1 MESTLTARDKKLL
14 YMLGFIV
21 IAFVFGWI
29 LMRPIIK
36 SINKTTESIASAQ
49 ALKQQNETKVM
60 GMTTAQILIDKYEED
75 LAAAT
80 EEYYAPMDSSEI
92 DKMFTMY
99 VLEFGLSAKDLLIT
113 MPTEALEEVPYKYSE
128 ARVAYDKQEK
138 SSSSS
143 TSTEEEEILELSS
156 SGTDTKDSSSSDS
169 DASGGI
175 DLLDITKTPLDAFL
189 EKNMTVKDT
198 TASGI
203 RAADITIVLTGKE
216 DRAQKLLDDIL
227 VKPSIR
233 VTGFAW
239 DDLPPV
245 VRTYEDGSVE
255 VVDTG
260 EKMLTIRLKLYMYD
274 SEEAGLEVSKKGS
287 ND

>member
-75 LAAAT
+75 LATAT

-128 ARVAYDKQEK
+128 ARVAYDKQKK
-138 SSSSS
+138 SSTSS

-156 SGTDTKDSSSSDS
+156 SGTDTSDS
-169 DASGGI
+169 LSSGSEASDGI
-175 DLLDITKTPLDAFL
+175 DLLNITKTPLEAFS
-189 EKNMTVKDT
+189 EKKMTVKDT

-203 RAADITIVLTGKE
+203 RAADITIVLTGNE

>member
-1 MESTLTARDKKLL
+1 MEATLTARDKKLL

-29 LMRPIIK
+29 LIRPIVK
-36 SINKTTESIASAQ
+36 SINKTTESITSAQ
-49 ALKQQNETKVM
+49 ALKQQNENKVM
-60 GMTTAQILIDKYEED
+60 GLTGAQILVEKFNDE
-75 LAAAT
+75 LAETT

-113 MPTEALEEVPYKYSE
+113 MPTEMLEEVPYKYSE
-128 ARVAYDKQEK
+128 ARIAYDKQEE

-143 TSTEEEEILELSS
+143 MDSDEEEISELSS
-156 SGTDTKDSSSSDS
+156 TLAGKEESSSSDAS
-169 DASGGI
+169 DSIEAFMSY
-175 DLLDITKTPLDAFL
+175 TKTALEAFS
-189 EKNMTVKDT
+189 EKNMAVKDT
-198 TASGI
+198 IASGI
-203 RAADITIVLTGKE
+203 SAADVTIVLTGNE
-216 DRAQKLLDDIL
+216 FRSQKLLDDIL
-227 VKPSIR
+227 VKPSMR

-245 VRTYEDGSVE
+245 VHTYEDGSVE
-255 VVDTG
+255 VMDTG

-274 SEEAGLEVSKKGS
+274 DEKAGFEVASK

>member
-60 GMTTAQILIDKYEED
+60 GMMTAQMLIEKYEED
-75 LAAAT
+75 LATAT

-138 SSSSS
+138 SSSSLRTFHTYGPEAIHAHRRHHES
-143 TSTEEEEILELSS
+143 RT
-156 SGTDTKDSSSSDS
+156 
-169 DASGGI
+169 
-175 DLLDITKTPLDAFL
+175 AF
-189 EKNMTVKDT
+189 
-198 TASGI
+198 
-203 RAADITIVLTGKE
+203 
-216 DRAQKLLDDIL
+216 
-227 VKPSIR
+227 
-233 VTGFAW
+233 
-239 DDLPPV
+239 
-245 VRTYEDGSVE
+245 GS
-255 VVDTG
+255 
-260 EKMLTIRLKLYMYD
+260 
-274 SEEAGLEVSKKGS
+274 AP
-287 ND
+287 

>member
-1 MESTLTARDKKLL
+1 
-14 YMLGFIV
+14 MLGFIV

-29 LMRPIIK
+29 LIRPIVK
-36 SINKTTESIASAQ
+36 SINKTTESITSAQ
-49 ALKQQNETKVM
+49 ALKQQNENKVM
-60 GMTTAQILIDKYEED
+60 GLTGAQILVEKFNDELSET
-75 LAAAT
+75 T

-113 MPTEALEEVPYKYSE
+113 MPTEMLEEVPYKYSE
-128 ARVAYDKQEK
+128 ARIAYDKQEE

-143 TSTEEEEILELSS
+143 MDSDEEEISELSS
-156 SGTDTKDSSSSDS
+156 TLAGKEESSSSDAS
-169 DASGGI
+169 DSIEAFMSY
-175 DLLDITKTPLDAFL
+175 TKTALEAFS

-198 TASGI
+198 IASGI
-203 RAADITIVLTGKE
+203 SAADVTIVLTGNE
-216 DRAQKLLDDIL
+216 FRSQKLLDDIL
-227 VKPSIR
+227 VKPSMR

-245 VRTYEDGSVE
+245 VHTYEDGSVE
-255 VVDTG
+255 VMDTG

-274 SEEAGLEVSKKGS
+274 DEKAGFEVASK